1 MLLAARPEFVREAER
16 ALRDPSH
23 FKWYVVLLLAIVF
36 YLYTVEVERRRFDV
50 LAAGLAVWLADWLN
64 EILNSVV
71 LHATDRAPLWA
82 ETGETA
88 YQFLIGLNIE
98 TSLFFA
104 VFGLVYAKSL
114 PADRKLRILGMP
126 NRLAIGLGYSLIAVA
141 IEVVLNDWGVLN
153 WDYWWWSWPF
163 VPLIVVFGYLWF
175 FLFAAYVFDRPTN
188 RERFRA
194 LALLAL
200 LNVALAVVF
209 GPLLGWL

>member
-1 MLLAARPEFVREAER
+1 MVLAGRPEFVREAER
-16 ALRDPSH
+16 TLRDPSN
-23 FKWYVVLLLAIVF
+23 FKWYAVLLLAIVF

-71 LHATDRAPLWA
+71 LQVSDRAPLWA

-114 PADRKLRILGMP
+114 PADRELRVLGLP
-126 NRLAIGLGYSLIAVA
+126 NRLAIGLAYSLIAVG
-141 IEVVLNDWGVLN
+141 IEVVLNEWGVLN
-153 WDYWWWSWPF
+153 WEYWWWSWPF

-194 LALLAL
+194 LALLAA
-200 LNVALAVVF
+200 LNVTLAVAF
-209 GPLLGWL
+209 GLLGWL

>member
-1 MLLAARPEFVREAER
+1 MLLAARPEYVSEAER
-16 ALRDPSH
+16 LLRDPSH
-23 FKWYVVLLLAIVF
+23 FEWSVVLLLAIVF
-36 YLYTVEVERRRFDV
+36 YLYTVEAERRRFDV

-64 EILNSVV
+64 ELLNSVV
-71 LHATDRAPLWA
+71 LHVSDRAPLWA
-82 ETGETA
+82 ETGSTS
-88 YQFLIGLNIE
+88 YQILIGLNIE

-104 VFGLVYAKSL
+104 VFGLVFAKSL
-114 PADRKLRILGMP
+114 PADRGLRVLGMP

-141 IEVVLNDWGVLN
+141 IEVVLNDWGYLN

-175 FLFAAYVFDRPTN
+175 FLFAAYVHDRPTN

-194 LALLAL
+194 LGLLAA
-200 LNVALAVVF
+200 LNVALAVVL